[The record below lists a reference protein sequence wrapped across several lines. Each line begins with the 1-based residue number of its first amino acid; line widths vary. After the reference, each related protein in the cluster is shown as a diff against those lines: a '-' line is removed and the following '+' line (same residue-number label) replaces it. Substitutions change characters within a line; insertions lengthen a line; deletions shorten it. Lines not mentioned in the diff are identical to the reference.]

1 MWTKGKNLVLVSD
14 QTGDDTYG
22 LILNLKQR
30 EEDKKGFSKKHK
42 EICVG
47 VGRYEGTCG
56 LQGGRTGGWLGL
68 LRQIQARGDIHIHVF
83 PKFLGAPKVRE
94 LRTFQIWNL

>member
-14 QTGDDTYG
+14 ETGDDTYG

-30 EEDKKGFSKKHK
+30 EEDKKEFSKKHK

-68 LRQIQARGDIHIHVF
+68 LRQIQARGDIHKT
-83 PKFLGAPKVRE
+83 KFLGAPKVWE